1 MPLHSDT
8 FQHFHC
14 ASHEPEEEPMRT
26 KQSLLA
32 VGLTATAMITAPAPS
47 RAENGQIAAGIIGGL
62 AVGTILGA
70 GIAQPR
76 YEAPAPVYVA
86 PPPPPPPTCYW
97 TQSEPVWDNFQG
109 VWVRQQVQVCD

>member
-1 MPLHSDT
+1 
-8 FQHFHC
+8 
-14 ASHEPEEEPMRT
+14 MRRT
-26 KQSLLA
+26 VGLLMA
-32 VGLTATAMITAPAPS
+32 VGVTATAMTVLSAPS
-47 RAENGQIAAGIIGGL
+47 RAENGEIAAGILGGL

-70 GIAQPR
+70 GVAQPR